1 MEAASNLPDREAGVT
16 SVWSFADL
24 LGPNDRIDLY
34 KAPRTGPVCAGT
46 IVRMKRANAWRSAK
60 WLVVTDAL
68 DVTTRLGRVGHR
80 RQWKTR
86 RIGPVPFLALAVEA
100 DGKRWLEV
108 DGERT
113 PFDPARHTITAV
125 AVAVETPL

>member
-1 MEAASNLPDREAGVT
+1 MEATENVPDREAGVT
-16 SVWSFADL
+16 TAWSFADF

-34 KAPRTGPVCAGT
+34 KAPRTGPVSVGT
-46 IVRMKRANAWRSAK
+46 IVRMKRANAWRAGK

-68 DVTTRLGRVGHR
+68 DVTIRLGRVGR
-80 RQWKTR
+80 RRLWKTR

-113 PFDPARHTITAV
+113 AFDPARHTITAV
-125 AVAVETPL
+125 AVAVVTPL